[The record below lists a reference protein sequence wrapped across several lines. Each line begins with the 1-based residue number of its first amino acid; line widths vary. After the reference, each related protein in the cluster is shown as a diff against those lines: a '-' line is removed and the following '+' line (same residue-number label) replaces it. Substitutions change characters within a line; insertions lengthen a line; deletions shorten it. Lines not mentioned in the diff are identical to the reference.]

1 MSKKVQLRRG
11 TTVQHDTFTG
21 ADGEVTVDTTKNT
34 LVVHDGVT
42 AGGHP
47 LMNEMSF
54 GVGNSRLD
62 VTSSRAKNIT
72 YTNTSGTLK
81 MVNVRVALP
90 GSSYVV
96 KLLEGDKEIDYV
108 ATSSNSS
115 GQTLTLSGIIL
126 PDRTYKVEQGNGVT
140 DILQWVEA
148 V

>member
-11 TTVQHDTFTG
+11 TTAQHDTFTG

-54 GVGNSRLD
+54 GVGTERLD
-62 VTSSRAKNIT
+62 VTSSRVLDTT

-81 MVNVRVALP
+81 MVNVRVVLSASQLNAFARLFEG
-90 GSSYVV
+90 GS
-96 KLLEGDKEIDYV
+96 EIAYYS
-108 ATSSNSS
+108 APANT
-115 GQTLTLSGIIL
+115 TLTITLTGIIL
-126 PDRTYKVEQGNGVT
+126 PNRTYKVATQNAS
-140 DILQWVEA
+140 IQQWVESI
-148 V
+148 